1 MKILIT
7 GGAGF
12 IGSNYVNEL
21 ITNESMWSEIVV
33 LDSLTYAGNLANLKF
48 ALNDERVKFIKGDI
62 RDENL
67 LNGLMSKIHTVV
79 HFAAES
85 HVDRSISDPNNF
97 ISTNVLGTASL
108 LKFAL
113 KFNVS
118 KFLHISTDEVYGSIS
133 EGAWTETYPLKPNSP
148 YSASKASSDLLAISY
163 WKTFGLPVLISRCS
177 NNFGP
182 NQHTEKLIP
191 LTITNLLKN
200 KNIPIYGNGLNS
212 RDWLHVSD
220 HCRAINALLEKG
232 KPGEIYNI
240 GGGTEKTNLDMVRIL
255 IKHLNK
261 NENSIKFVSDRKG
274 HDLRYSV
281 NFEKIQKEC
290 GFSPTK
296 NFEDAIVET
305 VNWYVNNE
313 KWWQKIKK
321 EAK

>member
-1 MKILIT
+1 
-7 GGAGF
+7 
-12 IGSNYVNEL
+12 
-21 ITNESMWSEIVV
+21 
-33 LDSLTYAGNLANLKF
+33 
-48 ALNDERVKFIKGDI
+48 
-62 RDENL
+62 
-67 LNGLMSKIHTVV
+67 
-79 HFAAES
+79 
-85 HVDRSISDPNNF
+85 VDRSILDPNNF
-97 ISTNVLGTASL
+97 VSTNILGTASL

-118 KFLHISTDEVYGSIS
+118 RFLHISTDEVYGSIS
-133 EGAWTETYPLKPNSP
+133 EGAWTETCPLKPNSP
-148 YSASKASSDLLAISY
+148 YSASKASSDLLALSY
-163 WKTFGLPVLISRCS
+163 WKTFGLPVLVSRCS

-191 LTITNLLKN
+191 LTITNLLEN
-200 KNIPIYGNGLNS
+200 KDVPVYGNGLNS

-232 KPGEIYNI
+232 NPGEIYNI

-290 GFSPTK
+290 GFFPTK

-321 EAK
+321 EAT